1 MSEIVNPRQL
11 STNQKCG
18 NFQVA
23 PWGSLLPVSS
33 KQTGNIY
40 KNINCAKEHN
50 VKEEDIV
57 VWEGAYYCRNQR
69 ILYPE
74 LNENYLNRCQKQ
86 FYPPNGIAIQ
96 TSSLCFNNLIDS
108 CPMIDFPIP
117 MYLDVRPSDVI
128 DACTSGFVSPYRQ
141 KDMFVNIFCHICNGF
156 MLKSKGECRNLL
168 SLSSTIGKT
177 GLDIFGLID
186 YRYLPSL
193 SRDQGVGSDST
204 MAKMACLE
212 KDTVF
217 GKVYLVG

>member
-1 MSEIVNPRQL
+1 MSDILNTRKL

-40 KNINCAKEHN
+40 KNIKCAREHN

-57 VWEGAYYCRNQR
+57 VWEGVHYCRNEIFINQ
-69 ILYPE
+69 E

-86 FYPPNGIAIQ
+86 FYAPNDIAIQ
-96 TSSLCFNNLIDS
+96 TSSLCFNNLIDT
-108 CPMIDFPIP
+108 CPVMNFPIP
-117 MYLDVRPSDVI
+117 MYLDMRPSDVI
-128 DACTSGFVSPYRQ
+128 FACTSGFVSPYRQ
-141 KDMFVNIFCHICNGF
+141 QDMFANIFCHICNGF
-156 MLKSKGECRNLL
+156 MLNTKVECRNLL
-168 SLSSTIGKT
+168 SSSIGKT

-193 SRDQGVGSDST
+193 SRDQGVRSDST

-212 KDTVF
+212 NNTVF
-217 GKVYLVG
+217 GKVY